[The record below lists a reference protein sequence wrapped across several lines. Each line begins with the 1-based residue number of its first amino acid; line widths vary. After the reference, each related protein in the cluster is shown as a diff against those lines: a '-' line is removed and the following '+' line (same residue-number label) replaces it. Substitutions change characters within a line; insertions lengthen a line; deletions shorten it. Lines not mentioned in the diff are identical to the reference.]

1 MKMSLKIIIV
11 LLVIAGAVYWFFL
24 RSDQDIYTLEN
35 AILIAEQGEC
45 AEYGSMTNGIYNE
58 DYGIWYL
65 DIEVDPEDEDYMYDY
80 FCEVKPFSNESRLTV
95 EKVIN
100 WYEDNPVDPVVDPDD
115 DEPIADPVVD
125 DELALTLEE
134 AQLIAN
140 SSECIEIGRLTGEND
155 MYNNSTQTWWLGL
168 DLFPEDE
175 VNGCN
180 PACVVYESDLHAEV
194 NWRCTGA
201 LDPGEVKDTE

>member
-1 MKMSLKIIIV
+1 MKTALKVFIILLIIV
-11 LLVIAGAVYWFFL
+11 GAIYWFFL

-45 AEYGSMTNGIYNE
+45 AEYGLMINGTYDE

-65 DIEVDPEDEDYMYDY
+65 DIEADPEDDDYMFVYS
-80 FCEVKPFSNESRLTV
+80 CEVKPYSNESKLIV
-95 EKVIN
+95 DKAIN
-100 WYEDNPVDPVVDPDD
+100 WYEDNPVDPVEDPID
-115 DEPIADPVVD
+115 DEPVADPVVD
-125 DELALTLEE
+125 DELTLTLEE

-140 SSECIEIGRLTGEND
+140 SSECTEIGRLTGEND

-168 DLFPEDE
+168 HLFPEE
-175 VNGCN
+175 AIQGCN

-201 LDPGEVKDTE
+201 LGPSEVIDIE